1 MRAVAFVLLFIAYL
15 PMTFV
20 TPFIGV
26 LLWMWISL
34 MAPHTQIYGMLS
46 FSYALVIA
54 VVTVIA
60 FFVSKERSL
69 PPNTMTT
76 WALVGMVLF
85 ATVAQFS
92 AYDFDRSYSRW
103 DTIWKGVFVSLLS
116 LPLLTSR
123 LRMHAY
129 VWIFVLS
136 IGYFGIKGGLFS
148 FMTGGIH
155 RVSAQGGNMLG
166 DNNHLATG
174 LVMTI
179 PLAMYLAIHSALRSM
194 RIACWAYVFLLFVA
208 SIFTYSRG
216 GFLAMLGAMGVLWLR
231 SSFKMATTMALAV
244 FAVVVFLF
252 APDALWE
259 RFGSIDD
266 FRQDGSAMGRL
277 DIWRVALQLGM
288 SHLLTGIG
296 FHGTTLPF
304 LVAQVDGTVIPRAI
318 HNSYLEVFA
327 EAGIL
332 AFACH
337 VVLFLAMTIY
347 LQRVRKL
354 TRGLAEWKWAFDL
367 ASMLQCSVV
376 GYAIGGFFLS
386 LGFFDGWWFLVILGT
401 ALHLYVR
408 RAFSREVS
416 NAEPH
421 LPFRFGQPPL
431 GTIAR

>member
-1 MRAVAFVLLFIAYL
+1 MRAVAFVLLFLAYL

-34 MAPHTQIYGMLS
+34 MAPHTQIYGMLTV
-46 FSYALVIA
+46 SYALVIA
-54 VVTVIA
+54 AVTVLA
-60 FFVSKERSL
+60 FMLSKERSL
-69 PPNTMTT
+69 PPNTVTT
-76 WALVGMVLF
+76 WALVGMVVF
-85 ATVAQFS
+85 ATIAQIG

-116 LPLLTSR
+116 LPLLTTR

-129 VWIFVLS
+129 VWVFVLS
-136 IGYFGIKGGLFS
+136 VGYFGVKGGLFS

-179 PLAMYLAIHSALRSM
+179 PMVMYLAIHSAYRFM
-194 RIACWAYVFLLFVA
+194 RIACWAYVFLIFVG

-216 GFLAMLGAMGVLWLR
+216 GFLAMVGAMGVLWLR
-231 SSFKMATTMALAV
+231 SSFKMATTLALAF
-244 FAVVVFLF
+244 FAVVVVMF
-252 APDALWE
+252 APAELWQ

-266 FRQDGSAMGRL
+266 FREDGSAMGRL
-277 DIWRVALQLGM
+277 DIWRVALQLGL
-288 SHLLTGIG
+288 SHPLTGIG

-304 LVAQVDGTVIPRAI
+304 LVAQVDGSVQPRAI
-318 HNSYLEVFA
+318 HNSYLEVFT
-327 EAGIL
+327 EAGIF
-332 AFACH
+332 AFTCH
-337 VVLFLAMTIY
+337 LLLFLAMASY
-347 LQRVRKL
+347 LQQVRRS

-367 ASMLQCSVV
+367 ASMLQVSIV
-376 GYAIGGFFLS
+376 GYAIGSFFLS

-401 ALHLYVR
+401 ALHLHVR
-408 RAFSREVS
+408 RAFGRAASVG
-416 NAEPH
+416 APH
-421 LPFRFGQPPL
+421 RPFRPEHPSL

>member
-1 MRAVAFVLLFIAYL
+1 MRAVAFVLLFLAYL

-34 MAPHTQIYGMLS
+34 MAPHTQIYGMLP

-54 VVTVIA
+54 VVTVLA
-60 FFVSKERSL
+60 FMLSKERSL
-69 PPNTMTT
+69 PPNTLTT
-76 WALVGMVLF
+76 WALVGMVVF

-116 LPLLTSR
+116 LPLLTTR

-136 IGYFGIKGGLFS
+136 VGYFGVKGGLFS
-148 FMTGGIH
+148 FMTGGVH

-179 PLAMYLAIHSALRSM
+179 PIVMYLAIHSVHRFM
-194 RIACWAYVFLLFVA
+194 RVACWIYVFLLFVG

-216 GFLAMLGAMGVLWLR
+216 GFLAMVGAMSVLWLR
-231 SSFKMATTMALAV
+231 SSFKMVTTIALAF
-244 FAVVVFLF
+244 FAVVVVMF
-252 APDALWE
+252 APDALWQ

-266 FRQDGSAMGRL
+266 FRDDGSAMGRL
-277 DIWRVALQLGM
+277 DIWRVALQLGF
-288 SHLLTGIG
+288 SHPLTGIG

-304 LVAQVDGTVIPRAI
+304 LVAQVDGSVQPRAI
-318 HNSYLEVFA
+318 HNSYLEVFT
-327 EAGIL
+327 EAGIF
-332 AFACH
+332 AFMCH
-337 VVLFLAMTIY
+337 LLLFFAMAIY
-347 LQRVRKL
+347 LQQVRRL
-354 TRGLAEWKWAFDL
+354 TRGLDEWKWAFDL
-367 ASMLQCSVV
+367 ASMLQVSIV
-376 GYAIGGFFLS
+376 GYAIGSFFLS

-401 ALHLYVR
+401 ALHLHVR
-408 RAFSREVS
+408 SAFGRTVS
-416 NAEPH
+416 VAGPRH
-421 LPFRFGQPPL
+421 PFRPEEPVL
-431 GTIAR
+431 GTITR